1 MLDRIRKVAHFNAS
15 VPNEPGEGAR
25 LLDALRKAGVNLLA
39 CWGYPMGIEAQIEMV
54 PEKPA
59 QFVRVASKAGVRLG
73 PRQEAIFVT
82 GADRT
87 GAMAEIFLKLAAAG
101 INIGAAQGVS
111 TGDGRWGAVL
121 FLPPREIPKAMKALR
136 ARR

>member
-1 MLDRIRKVAHFNAS
+1 MPDRVRKVAHFNAS

-25 LLDALRKAGVNLLA
+25 LLDALRKARVNLLA
-39 CWGYPMGIEAQIEMV
+39 VWGYPMGVEAQIEMV

-59 QFVRVASKAGVRLG
+59 QFVKVAAKAGLRLG
-73 PRQEAIFVT
+73 PRQEAVLVT
-82 GADRT
+82 GGDRA

-101 INIGAAQGVS
+101 INIGAAQGVA
-111 TGDGRWGAVL
+111 TGDGQWGAVL

-136 ARR
+136 SRT